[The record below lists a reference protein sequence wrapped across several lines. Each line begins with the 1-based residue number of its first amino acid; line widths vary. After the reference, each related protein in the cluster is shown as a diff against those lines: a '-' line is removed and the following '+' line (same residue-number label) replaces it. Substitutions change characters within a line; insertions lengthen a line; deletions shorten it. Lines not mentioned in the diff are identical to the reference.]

1 MFFRR
6 QKEKRVTPESQ
17 LGPVS
22 PLSCYSF
29 NPGQGPPGAPG
40 QTNKLNFP
48 YDHLVGGHQVK
59 SEGD

>member
-1 MFFRR
+1 MFCRR
-6 QKEKRVTPESQ
+6 QKEKRVTPESH

-29 NPGQGPPGAPG
+29 NPGQGQGQG

-48 YDHLVGGHQVK
+48 YDHLVAGHQVK
-59 SEGD
+59 SEAD

>member
-1 MFFRR
+1 MFSRR

-29 NPGQGPPGAPG
+29 NPGQG

-48 YDHLVGGHQVK
+48 YDHLVAGHQVK
-59 SEGD
+59 SEAD